1 MAKTPRRPAAD
12 APRPVYMGPRIRRLR
27 RELGLTQQAMA
38 EDLSISPSYIALI
51 ERNQRPVTA
60 DILLRIARGYR
71 LDLAELA
78 VDESADHARR
88 IADVL
93 RDPIFAGIDLP
104 ALEVADLAASFPG
117 LTEAL
122 LRLYAA
128 YTREQAVLAEMA
140 GGEAGAGAAPDRCSP
155 IRPGNRYL
163 HRTRRA
169 SVHPIRPCPNRPEK
183 GQDMANNAAATTGP
197 LTAIAHRRTNQDR
210 WRTACK

>member
-88 IADVL
+88 IAGQTGSGHISCDL
-93 RDPIFAGIDLP
+93 CHIRHLTPTDYWHHLPLYHIYEPNFA
-104 ALEVADLAASFPG
+104 AQCQV
-117 LTEAL
+117 
-122 LRLYAA
+122 
-128 YTREQAVLAEMA
+128 
-140 GGEAGAGAAPDRCSP
+140 
-155 IRPGNRYL
+155 
-163 HRTRRA
+163 
-169 SVHPIRPCPNRPEK
+169 
-183 GQDMANNAAATTGP
+183 
-197 LTAIAHRRTNQDR
+197 
-210 WRTACK
+210 